1 MITVYIS
8 FLFRTIQQ
16 IKLKMLQIEQEEQ
29 TKNKFKT
36 EVLQKCHTICCLH
49 ATATGGVYVY
59 VYGLCN
65 RWGNRVVTTYINS

>member
-1 MITVYIS
+1 
-8 FLFRTIQQ
+8 
-16 IKLKMLQIEQEEQ
+16 MLQIEQEEQ

-49 ATATGGVYVY
+49 ATATRGVYVY

-65 RWGNRVVTTYINS
+65 RWGNRVV